1 MMDAVVIGA
10 GAAGLTAA
18 LQLAQSGRSVALLTK
33 GIGGLQLSQGTVDI
47 LGYGPER
54 VDRPLDAVS
63 ELASRDPGHPYA
75 TIGADAVRRGVEF
88 FAKQVGADLLV
99 GDPAEN
105 VFLPTAVGAVRP
117 TALAQPSMMAGQ
129 VSDGKKY
136 AIVGLRRMKDF
147 YPELVAA
154 NLNRAVV
161 PGGGRVSARAL
172 MVDVPARDRDIDSSA
187 LVYARAFDDAAF
199 RRRLAASFARQL
211 TGEEV
216 VGMPAM
222 LGIKD
227 PAGWSDFER
236 EVGQPVFE
244 IPLPPPSVPGMRLNE
259 KLTALLADAG
269 VRIIMGS
276 KVISAETD
284 GDRVVSVSISS
295 AGRARSYAAHDFIF
309 APGGFESGALAVDS
323 YMTVSEPVFGLPLR
337 GLDTDELISEKYWDQ
352 DQPLFRVGVGVNEEM
367 KPVTPAGDIVYR
379 NLFAAGGIL
388 AGATRWSEKSGEG
401 IALGSAVRAAET
413 IIGEA

>member
-1 MMDAVVIGA
+1 MDVVVIGA

-18 LQLAQSGRSVALLTK
+18 LKLAQSGRSVALLTK

-47 LGYGPER
+47 LGYGPQR
-54 VDRPLDAVS
+54 VDRPLDAIS

-75 TIGADAVRRGVEF
+75 AIGSDAVRRGVEY
-88 FAKQVGADLLV
+88 FAKQVGPDLLT
-99 GDPAEN
+99 GDPDDN
-105 VFLPTAVGAVRP
+105 VLLPTAVGAVRP

-129 VSDGKKY
+129 VADGKKY

-154 NLNRAVV
+154 NLNRAQV
-161 PGGGRVSARAL
+161 PGGGHLSARAL
-172 MVDVPARDRDIDSSA
+172 MVDVPARDGDVDSSA

-199 RRRLAASFARQL
+199 RRRLAAAFARQL
-211 TGEEV
+211 SGDEV

-222 LGIKD
+222 LGIKN
-227 PAGWSDFER
+227 AAAWSDFER
-236 EVGQPVFE
+236 ELGQPVFE

-259 KLTALLADAG
+259 KLTGMLADAG

-276 KVISAETD
+276 KVIGAQLD
-284 GDRVVSVSISS
+284 GDRVAAVSISS

-337 GLDTDELISEKYWDQ
+337 GLEADELISEKYWDA
-352 DQPLFRVGVGVNEEM
+352 DQPLFRVGVAVNEEM
-367 KPVTPAGDIVYR
+367 KPVTPAGDVVYH
-379 NLFAAGGIL
+379 NLFAVGGML
-388 AGATRWSEKSGEG
+388 AGATRWAEKSGEG

-413 IIGEA
+413 ITGEA